1 MTYCATM
8 RSQIIALFVGAAS
21 LSACTPVVTCPVIDE
36 TTALAIAPIA
46 PPPPAASSAPPV
58 ASPTT
63 PPDPGSPVVIDGA
76 PSVPAALHERLLQ
89 YESTRAASL
98 VSLSANA
105 KEAIIITRFAETGQA
120 HLVSTPL
127 AARKQLTFADEPI
140 ADAKLDPSDENGL
153 FLVRDVGGAED
164 YQIYRFDRA
173 TGRTLLLTDG
183 KSRHEGLFVA
193 RDGSRIAY
201 ANNARNGRDLD
212 LYVADGKR
220 RESEKRILEVKGSFK
235 VVDISRDGAKALALE
250 YVSILDT
257 RLHLIDLATGTVRAI
272 TKSETPSGNRAALFD
287 KTGTK
292 LFVAS
297 DREGEHVELYEV
309 SLAGAEP
316 AWTPLSRD
324 IAWGVEGLA
333 LSPDGNTLAFTTN
346 EDGYGVLH
354 LLDTRTRK
362 SRIAKG
368 IPRGI
373 VAGLSYARDA
383 DILALTLG
391 SATSAADAYTYDVR
405 KQKLTR
411 WTESE
416 MGGLARET
424 FVEPELIH
432 YPSFDGRQ
440 IPAFVTKPRGAGP
453 FPVVID
459 IHGGPE
465 SQARPVFRAFA
476 QFLAIELGIA
486 TVVPNV
492 RGSDGYGKTYLALD
506 NGKLREDSV
515 KDIGALLDFIA
526 KDGALDERRV
536 AVMGGSYGGYM
547 TLASLVH
554 YGDRIVGGID
564 TVGIAD
570 FVTFLEN
577 TRDYRRDLR
586 RVEYGDESNPEMRTF
601 LKSISPLSQVD
612 KIQSALFVAHGAN
625 DPRVPLGEARQ
636 IADAVRAR
644 GREVWTMI
652 AHNEGHGFQKKRNRD
667 LQLELSA
674 MFLERVLLKP
684 SATSPKGQ

>member
-1 MTYCATM
+1 VTAT
-8 RSQIIALFVGAAS
+8 
-21 LSACTPVVTCPVIDE
+21 VVVE
-36 TTALAIAPIA
+36 G
-46 PPPPAASSAPPV
+46 PPAV
-58 ASPTT
+58 
-63 PPDPGSPVVIDGA
+63 PD
-76 PSVPAALHERLLQ
+76 ALHERLLQ
-89 YESTRAASL
+89 YESTRAAHL

-105 KEAIIITRFAETGQA
+105 KEALVITRFAETGQA
-120 HLVSTPL
+120 HLVSAPL
-127 AARKQLTFADEPI
+127 GARKQLTFADEPI
-140 ADAKLDPSDENGL
+140 HDAKFDPSDAKGF

-164 YQIYRFDRA
+164 FQIYRFDKA
-173 TGRTLLLTDG
+173 TGRSALLTDG

-201 ANNARNGRDLD
+201 ANNCRNGRDLD

-235 VVDISRDGAKALALE
+235 VMDISRDGAKALALE

-257 RLHLIDLATGTVRAI
+257 RLHVIDLATGAARQI
-272 TKSETPSGNRAALFD
+272 TKQDAPSGNRAAIFD
-287 KTGTK
+287 KSGQK

-297 DREGEHVELYEV
+297 DREGEHTELYEV
-309 SLAGAEP
+309 SLGDGEP
-316 AWTPLSRD
+316 AWKPLSRE
-324 IAWGVEGLA
+324 IAWSVEGLS

-354 LLDTRTRK
+354 LLDVRTRK
-362 SRIAKG
+362 SKLAKG
-368 IPRGI
+368 LPRG
-373 VAGLSYARDA
+373 VVSGLAYARDV
-383 DILALTLG
+383 DVLALTIG

-416 MGGLARET
+416 LGGLSRDT
-424 FVEPELIH
+424 FIEPELIR

-465 SQARPVFRAFA
+465 SQARPGFRAFA
-476 QFLAIELGIA
+476 QFLALEMGIA
-486 TVVPNV
+486 TIVPNV

-515 KDIGALLDFIA
+515 KDIGALLDWIA
-526 KDGALDERRV
+526 KPGSPLEKSLDDKRV

-547 TLASLVH
+547 TLAALVH
-554 YGDRIVGGID
+554 YGDRILGGID

-586 RVEYGDESNPEMRTF
+586 RVEYGDESNPEMRAF
-601 LKSISPLSQVD
+601 LKSISPLTHVD

-625 DPRVPLGEARQ
+625 DPRVPLGEAKQ
-636 IADAVRAR
+636 IAEAVRAR
-644 GREVWTMI
+644 GREVWTMV
-652 AHNEGHGFQKKRNRD
+652 AHNEGHGFRKKRNRD

-674 MFLERVLLKP
+674 MFLERVLLKKPAAP
-684 SATSPKGQ
+684 SKGQ

>member
-1 MTYCATM
+1 V
-8 RSQIIALFVGAAS
+8 SE
-21 LSACTPVVTCPVIDE
+21 VVVE
-36 TTALAIAPIA
+36 G
-46 PPPPAASSAPPV
+46 PPP
-58 ASPTT
+58 
-63 PPDPGSPVVIDGA
+63 
-76 PSVPAALHERLLQ
+76 VPAALHERLLQ
-89 YESTRAASL
+89 YEGTRTAHL
-98 VSLSANA
+98 VSVSANA
-105 KEAIIITRFAETGQA
+105 KEAIVITRFAETGQV
-120 HLVSTPL
+120 HSVGTPL
-127 AARKQLTFADEPI
+127 GARRQLTFADEPI
-140 ADAKLDPSDENGL
+140 ADAKHDPSDPNGL
-153 FLVRDVGGAED
+153 FFVRDEGGAED
-164 YQIYRFDRA
+164 YQIFRFDRA
-173 TGRTLLLTDG
+173 TGRARLLTDG

-212 LYVADGKR
+212 LYIADGKTR
-220 RESEKRILEVKGSFK
+220 DSEKRILEVKGSFK
-235 VVDISRDGAKALALE
+235 VVDISRDGSKVLALE

-257 RLHLIDLATGTVRAI
+257 RLHVIDLATGAVSLV
-272 TKSETPSGNRAALFD
+272 TKAATPSGNRAAIFD

-309 SLAGAEP
+309 NLGASE
-316 AWTPLSRD
+316 ATWMPLSRE
-324 IAWGVEGLA
+324 IEWGVEGLA

-346 EDGYGVLH
+346 QDGYGVVH
-354 LLDTRTRK
+354 LLDVRTRK
-362 SRIAKG
+362 SRVAKDV
-368 IPRGI
+368 PRGVI
-373 VAGLSYARDA
+373 SGLRYARDV
-383 DILALTLG
+383 DVLGLTIG
-391 SATSAADAYTYDVR
+391 SATSASDAFMYDVR

-432 YPSFDGRQ
+432 YPSFDARQ
-440 IPAFVTKPRGAGP
+440 IPAFVTKPRGTGP

-465 SQARPVFRAFA
+465 SQARPIFRAFA
-476 QFLAIELGIA
+476 QFLAIEMGIA

-526 KDGALDERRV
+526 KDGALDEKCV

-554 YGDRIVGGID
+554 FGDRILGGID

-586 RVEYGDESNPEMRTF
+586 RAEYGDESNPEMRAF
-601 LKSISPLSQVD
+601 LKSISPLSHAD

-625 DPRVPLGEARQ
+625 DPRVPLGEAKQ

-644 GREVWTMI
+644 GREVWTMV
-652 AHNEGHGFQKKRNRD
+652 AYNEGHGFQKKRNRD

-674 MFLERVLLKP
+674 MFLERILLKP
-684 SATSPKGQ
+684 SGGSPEGR